1 MQAASQSAQE
11 VRLAFASPPAAG
23 GAPLVRH
30 GAAVDTASVAEL
42 HQRQAGLSEIV
53 SISSLVPV
61 TGSGCEGPGLGEGA
75 GVPDSLLI
83 V

>member
-11 VRLAFASPPAAG
+11 VGLAFASTPAAG

-30 GAAVDTASVAEL
+30 GAAVDAASVAEL

-53 SISSLVPV
+53 SSLAPV
-61 TGSGCEGPGLGEGA
+61 TGSGCEGPGLAESRVRGREC
-75 GVPDSLLI
+75 LI
-83 V
+83 VY